1 MHSRY
6 AAPGKEM
13 ELLTAPG
20 QGRTQWEGD
29 FRCRVL
35 VECVVKHTRR

>member
-1 MHSRY
+1 MNSRY

-20 QGRTQWEGD
+20 QGRTQWEGV
-29 FRCRVL
+29 FRCPVL